1 MARPCDLQCDFF
13 QATKKDSKLAEMAQ
27 LYCRGSLVEACRRRE
42 LYLSGNTP
50 PQGMTPKGSGTDD

>member
-13 QATKKDSKLAEMAQ
+13 QMAKNDHHLFAMVQ

-42 LYLSGNTP
+42 LYLSGKTP
-50 PQGMTPKGSGTDD
+50 PLEMTPKGTSVDA